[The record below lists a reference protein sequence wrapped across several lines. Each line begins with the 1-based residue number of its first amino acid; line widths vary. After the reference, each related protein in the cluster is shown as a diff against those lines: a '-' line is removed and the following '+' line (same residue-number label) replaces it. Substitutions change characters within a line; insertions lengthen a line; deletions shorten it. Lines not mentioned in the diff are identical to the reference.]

1 MSTHSLPESDR
12 RSFVRGAAAG
22 ISILS
27 PATVFGTQAN
37 SALTVGLVGVGNRG
51 SYVSGIF
58 AKNEFARIAAICD
71 IYDDRIEAGKA
82 MYSGAQVFRDIKAL
96 LASNVDAVY
105 IATPAALHPEHFELA
120 VQAKK
125 HIFMEKPAAADAK
138 GCLRVLKAAKT
149 ADPTKRITVDF
160 QQRYGKDYR
169 RAYELVKSGQ
179 LGEIKMV
186 RGAWIG
192 NGPPIKKG
200 VPAAEEKIR
209 NWYFYREMSG
219 DMIIEQD
226 CHNIDV
232 VNWFTGTHPNW
243 AAGCGS
249 RMIRTG
255 IGDIFDNIAV
265 SFKFAGG
272 LNFSYA
278 ANQFG
283 RQTGWSEVGET
294 FICEK
299 GTVYTSRTGIRIYR
313 GGVKEVEEWPTKYD
327 ITQDAVNEFIEGARS
342 GKIENAAF
350 HAVDSTLT
358 GYMALQAAVKG
369 QPVTWEQVLKM

>member
-1 MSTHSLPESDR
+1 MSTQSFTPDSR
-12 RSFVRGAAAG
+12 RGFVRTTAAG
-22 ISILS
+22 LSILS
-27 PATVFGTQAN
+27 PSIALGSQAN
-37 SALTVGLVGVGNRG
+37 SALTVGVVGIGNRG

-58 AKNEFARIAAICD
+58 AKNEYARIAAICD

-82 MYSGAQVFRDIKAL
+82 MYSGAKVFRDIKEL
-96 LASNVDAVY
+96 LASDVDAVY
-105 IATPAALHPEHFELA
+105 IATPAVLHPEHFELA
-120 VQAKK
+120 VKARK
-125 HIFMEKPAAADAK
+125 HIFMEKPAAANAQ
-138 GCLRVLKAAKT
+138 GCLRVLKAAKM
-149 ADPTKRITVDF
+149 ADPTKRITMDF

-169 RAYELVKSGQ
+169 KAYNLIKSGE
-179 LGEIKMV
+179 LGEIKLV

-200 VPAAEEKIR
+200 VPASEEKIR

-232 VNWFTGTHPNW
+232 VNWFTGTHPTW
-243 AAGCGS
+243 AAACGS
-249 RMIRTG
+249 RMVRTD
-255 IGDIFDNIAV
+255 IGDIFDNLAV
-265 SFKFAGG
+265 SYKFASG

-278 ANQFG
+278 AAQFG
-283 RQTGWSEVGET
+283 RQVGWADIGET
-294 FICEK
+294 FVCEK
-299 GTVYTSRTGIRIYR
+299 GTVHTSRTGVKIHR

-327 ITQDAVNEFIEGARS
+327 ITQDAVNEFIEGART

-358 GYMALQAAVKG
+358 GYMALQAAIKG

>member
-1 MSTHSLPESDR
+1 MSHPHDR
-12 RSFVRGAAAG
+12 RSFVRASAG
-22 ISILS
+22 LSILS
-27 PATVFGTQAN
+27 PATAFGSQAN
-37 SALTVGLVGVGNRG
+37 SALTVGLVGIGNRG
-51 SYVSGIF
+51 TYVSGIF

-71 IYDDRIEAGKA
+71 IYDDKIEEGRK
-82 MYSGAQVFRDIKAL
+82 MYSGARVFKDIKDL
-96 LASNVDAVY
+96 LASDVDAVL
-105 IATPAALHPEHFELA
+105 IATPAVMHPEHFEMA
-120 VQAKK
+120 VKARK

-138 GCLRVLKAAKT
+138 GCLRVLKAAKM

-169 RAYELVKSGQ
+169 KAYELVKSGE
-179 LGEIKMV
+179 LGAIKYV

-200 VPAAEEKIR
+200 VPPAEEKIR

-232 VNWFTGTHPNW
+232 VNWFTGSHPNW

-249 RMIRTG
+249 RMVRTG
-255 IGDIFDNIAV
+255 IGDIFDNISI
-265 SFKFAGG
+265 SFKFATG
-272 LNFSYA
+272 LNFSFA
-278 ANQFG
+278 ATQFG
-283 RQTGWSEVGET
+283 RQVGWSDVGET

-299 GTVYTSRTGIRIYR
+299 GTVHTSRTGIRIHR
-313 GGVKEVEEWPTKYD
+313 GGSKEIEEYATKYD
-327 ITQDAVNEFIEGARS
+327 ITQDAVNEFIEGART

-358 GYMALQAAVKG
+358 GYMALMAAVKG
-369 QPVTWEQVLKM
+369 QPITWEQAQKL

>member
-1 MSTHSLPESDR
+1 MSQPHDR
-12 RSFVRGAAAG
+12 RSFVRTSAG
-22 ISILS
+22 LTILS
-27 PATVFGTQAN
+27 SATAFGSQAN
-37 SALTVGLVGVGNRG
+37 SALTVGLVGIGNRG

-71 IYDDRIEAGKA
+71 IYDDKIEAGKK
-82 MYSGAQVFRDIKAL
+82 MYSGAKVYKDIKDL
-96 LASNVDAVY
+96 LASDVDAVL
-105 IATPAALHPEHFELA
+105 IATPAVLHPEHFELA
-120 VQAKK
+120 VKARK

-138 GCLRVLKAAKT
+138 GCLRVLKAAKM

-169 RAYELVKSGQ
+169 KAYEIVKSGE
-179 LGEIKMV
+179 LGAIKYI
-186 RGAWIG
+186 RAAWIG

-232 VNWFTGTHPNW
+232 VNWFTGSHPNW

-249 RMIRTG
+249 RMVRTD

-265 SFKFAGG
+265 SFKFATG

-278 ANQFG
+278 ATQFG
-283 RQTGWSEVGET
+283 RQVGWSDVGET

-299 GTVYTSRTGIRIYR
+299 GTVHTSRTGIRIQR
-313 GGVKEVEEWPTKYD
+313 GGSKVVEEYATKYD
-327 ITQDAVNEFIEGARS
+327 ITQDAVNEFIEGART

-358 GYMALQAAVKG
+358 GYMALMAAVKG
-369 QPVTWEQVLKM
+369 QPVTWEQAMKM